1 MLPAV
6 TLLVYSNP
14 MCAQVGSDELLT
26 YVRVTG
32 KHCLSA
38 LKICIFKIKKRHY
51 NKRSQATKGSRLSS
65 FASF

>member
-38 LKICIFKIKKRHY
+38 LKICIFKIKKGII
-51 NKRSQATKGSRLSS
+51 TKEAKLQRVQD
-65 FASF
+65 